1 MNDKV
6 LGSFSDNFD
15 FLLRSFRTGGKETK
29 PLMFILDEF
38 DLFTKHKSQLLLYT
52 LLNTIQTTS
61 NPMCLIGLTCRLDVL
76 DLLEKRIKSRFS
88 HRQIYLL
95 NEFNIENYI
104 ELAKNIICN
113 EYNSIITI
121 SDINGKI
128 LRQYLDVVFED
139 NTIRQL
145 LNRQFE
151 YNKSIPTLKRL
162 LLVSIIRLNKDAIKK
177 KLVDVFKNEFI
188 KSYNML
194 NTDTKSS
201 LLKGISILELG
212 LIVVMK
218 QINEQYEDEPFNFD
232 LVFNEYT
239 KFCNKRNYGQ
249 KYEKQVILKVIKNFQ
264 FLVSNYLFLNTRRM
278 SI

>member
-52 LLNTIQTTS
+52 LFNTIQTTS